1 MGAEEHRDNE
11 LEQELD
17 SLYRKV
23 AGLDQP
29 GDKHDWTVSKT
40 DGKRPAAANIQKPI
54 TTRSAQKKRR
64 RFRTSILGWGL
75 ISVLLFLGAIGFF
88 RREWLRPPV
97 DTSFIIL
104 PTEETK
110 DQGVAPLPAE
120 KKGTVL
126 TEPPIADSPLGS
138 RQVRYAIQLRAYPE
152 DQKQNAIT
160 FLEDLRKRSSDAS
173 METVA
178 VAERGIRHR
187 ILLGNF
193 STVDEASD
201 YLKSNS
207 LAREHPYSFI
217 QRKLADGP

>member
-1 MGAEEHRDNE
+1 MGAEEPLDNE

-29 GDKHDWTVSKT
+29 GDQHNWTVSKT
-40 DGKRPAAANIQKPI
+40 DGKRPAAVNIQKPI
-54 TTRSAQKKRR
+54 TTRSSQKKRR

-75 ISVLLFLGAIGFF
+75 ISGLVFLGAIGFF
-88 RREWLRPPV
+88 GREWLRLPV
-97 DTSFIIL
+97 DPGIIVL
-104 PTEETK
+104 PAEKTK
-110 DQGVAPLPAE
+110 DQGVASLPAE
-120 KKGTVL
+120 EKGTVL
-126 TEPPIADSPLGS
+126 TEPPVADPPPGS
-138 RQVRYAIQLRAYPE
+138 RQVRYAIQIRAYPE

-160 FLEDLRKRSSDAS
+160 FLEELRKRSPDAS

-178 VAERGIRHR
+178 LAERGIWHR

-201 YLKSNS
+201 YRKSNS
-207 LAREHPYSFI
+207 MAREHPYSFI